1 MPRRTRLLGILA
13 GTVAVLFAIAGQGVQ
28 GLGAVLFGVAAGALL
43 AARAAPRAAPGPAQ
57 DPPAVDPCR
66 SQLDAVLASV
76 SEGVLIVDRDGLVRA
91 ASPVAAALLGV
102 PFASSN
108 GRAQGL
114 SGWPQLER
122 VVADCLQGGE
132 PQRFEGSPTARAEL
146 TLAVQVASWR
156 RDGALAGVVVVLDD
170 LSRLRELEAHRR
182 DFVANVSHELKTPLA
197 AIQGFVETMLDDEAM
212 PEPTQRR
219 FLERIAVQSERLG
232 TLVRDL
238 LTLSR
243 LDDTAALSLAAEP
256 CDLSAVVRD
265 VVADLLPLAERKPV
279 RVVVELPP
287 LPVPVAAERES
298 LRQIASNLLDNA
310 IKYTPPDGSVT
321 VRLQR
326 AGQAEL
332 EVRDTGI
339 GLSPADQERVFE
351 RFYRV
356 DKARSRELGGTGLGL
371 SIVKNTVKGLGGTL
385 GVRSELGRGS
395 TFWVRLP
402 IAAG

>member
-1 MPRRTRLLGILA
+1 VPQRTRLLGILA
-13 GTVAVLFAIAGQGVQ
+13 GAAAVSFAIAG
-28 GLGAVLFGVAAGALL
+28 LGWLALLFGAAAGALL
-43 AARAAPRAAPGPAQ
+43 APRTSRRAAPGAAQ
-57 DPPAVDPCR
+57 DRAGDDPCR

-102 PFASSN
+102 PFASGAD
-108 GRAQGL
+108 GRAQRL

-197 AIQGFVETMLDDEAM
+197 AIQGFVETMIDDTEM

-243 LDDTAALSLAAEP
+243 LDAAAGLSLASEP

-310 IKYTPPDGSVT
+310 IKYTPPEGSVT

-326 AGQAEL
+326 AAQAEL

-402 IAAG
+402 MAT